1 MLATSGVGSGAK
13 VKDAASGVDSGTKAE
28 DTDSGV
34 TYMEKPE
41 GGEKALLVG
50 LGEAGACLSAKLLFI
65 WNDNVVNGLLSYLL
79 SHTP

>member
-1 MLATSGVGSGAK
+1 
-13 VKDAASGVDSGTKAE
+13 
-28 DTDSGV
+28 
-34 TYMEKPE
+34 MEKPE
-41 GGEKALLVG
+41 GGKKALLVG